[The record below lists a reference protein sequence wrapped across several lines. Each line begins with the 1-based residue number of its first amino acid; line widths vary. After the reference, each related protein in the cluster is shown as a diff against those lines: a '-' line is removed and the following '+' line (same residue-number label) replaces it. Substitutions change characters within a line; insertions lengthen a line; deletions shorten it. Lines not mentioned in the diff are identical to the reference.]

1 MTRQPFKALHRR
13 LLPPD
18 EPQGGA
24 AYLWLVYL
32 GFFFVEWWF
41 RPVSAIEYG
50 LAALT
55 LVVFLVLYFSAWWQ
69 RGAVALA
76 HIAGMVA
83 LGAAWTP
90 FNPGASVLFIYG
102 ASFAYRVGP
111 PRRALALVLGIAAFA
126 GLVAWWSQ
134 PVLVYWLPGVFISVM
149 IGSVNIYFA
158 ERERHNAEL
167 RLSRAETRR
176 LARVAERE
184 RIARD
189 LHDVLGHTLSLIT
202 VKSELAA
209 KLLERDPARARGEIE
224 AIESTARQALR
235 EVREAIGGLHEQ
247 GLPEALEHVEMS
259 LRGADIELEH
269 DIDAGIEL
277 PAPVQ
282 AMLALVIREAAT
294 NILRH
299 ADARRCRITLG
310 RDGGG
315 LRLEIADDG
324 RGGLRPDGSG
334 VQGMRARIESLGGEL
349 DVESDSGTRLVA
361 RLPKAALQS

>member
-1 MTRQPFKALHRR
+1 MKRVSDFR
-13 LLPPD
+13 LLPAE
-18 EPQGGA
+18 EPQGAA
-24 AYLWLVYL
+24 AYLWLIYL
-32 GFFFVEWWF
+32 AFFFVEWFF
-41 RPVSAIEYG
+41 RPVGGVELT

-55 LVVFLVLYFSAWWQ
+55 IIVFLVLYFSAWWQ

-76 HIAGMVA
+76 HIAGMVV

-90 FNPGASVLFIYG
+90 FNAGASVLFIYG

-149 IGSVNIYFA
+149 IGGVNIYFA

-167 RLSRAETRR
+167 RLEQGEVKR

-209 KLLERDPARARGEIE
+209 KLLDRDPARARGEIE

-247 GLPEALEHVEMS
+247 GLHEALEHVEMS
-259 LRGADIELEH
+259 LRGADIELERE
-269 DIDAGIEL
+269 IDDAIEL

-310 RDGGG
+310 RDGDEI
-315 LRLEIADDG
+315 RLEIRDDG
-324 RGGLRPDGSG
+324 RGGLKLEGRG

-349 DVESDSGTRLVA
+349 DVESAAGTRIIA
-361 RLPKAALQS
+361 RLPADTLDP